1 MGQTVSREDLD
12 AGVLQGQFADE
23 DYALEDSVSHS
34 LSYLCL
40 VNRPFCLLTVILPI
54 PTFCNTTSSFPSK
67 PGGQCAPDHV
77 TSNYRPP

>member
-12 AGVLQGQFADE
+12 AGVLQEQFVDE

-40 VNRPFCLLTVILPI
+40 VTVPFV
-54 PTFCNTTSSFPSK
+54 FR
-67 PGGQCAPDHV
+67 Q
-77 TSNYRPP
+77 